1 VVARQFDICVL
12 RTGQLVIVL
21 QADVSMTTSSL
32 IVAPVVQP
40 SAKEFVDKLNL
51 SFNLGEQDYTIRM
64 QEMSAVPPR
73 SIQSV
78 IANRLDM
85 HEKIMLAI
93 DLLFAGF

>member
-1 VVARQFDICVL
+1 VVARQFDICAL
-12 RTGQLVIVL
+12 KTGQLVIVL

-32 IVAPVVQP
+32 IVAPVVRP

-51 SFNLGEQDYTIRM
+51 NFNLGEQDYTIRM

-78 IANRLDM
+78 IANRRDM